1 MAIVAGTSIGKPRIF
16 IDYVSYLSAVGGVTG
31 YSGSPDLWDMN
42 PSKVTETPLSNSC
55 SDSENCLSDY
65 YSVIFDS
72 GYEIDNFLS
81 TTNYFAALGHNTN
94 GSHYR
99 IDRST
104 DVTFA
109 AYSHTNYAPGAGNAY
124 ELPGYK
130 IDTLSHPF
138 TSPYYGT
145 ENVYSAY
152 LYTTQNPTN
161 PSVGS
166 FSAGRYFDFPHST
179 DLNVSFVLSHEG
191 IKTKRTIGG
200 RDITNINYHSQPL
213 WGDRKPWTSGETYK
227 YTGYNGRRSWR
238 VSFSYIDHDD
248 ALPKDTNEDFML
260 DYTVGHPD
268 LGVAHATENIV
279 SHFLSLTLNGS
290 LKFIFQPDVTLDQ
303 FALCRLSKTQTTFK
317 QVAHKTYDVSFT
329 FVETY

>member
-1 MAIVAGTSIGKPRIF
+1 MTLVAGTSVGKPRIF
-16 IDYVSYLSAVGGVTG
+16 IDYVSYLRSQGAITG
-31 YSGSPDLWDMN
+31 YTGSPDLWDMN
-42 PSKVTETPLSNSC
+42 PAKLTPTPLVNDYYGSTNV
-55 SDSENCLSDY
+55 LSDY

-81 TTNYFAALGHNTN
+81 TTNYFAVLGHNTN

-99 IDRST
+99 MRRST
-104 DVTFA
+104 DVTYA

-124 ELPGYK
+124 ELAGYK
-130 IDTLSHPF
+130 IDTFDALGGS
-138 TSPYYGT
+138 

-152 LYTTQNPTN
+152 LYTSQNPTN

-166 FSAGRYFDFPHST
+166 FIAGRYFDFNNAV
-179 DLNVSFVLSHEG
+179 DLDVSYSLSHDG

-227 YTGYNGRRSWR
+227 YTGYNGRRSWK

-248 ALPKDTNEDFML
+248 ALPKDMNEDFML
-260 DYTVGHPD
+260 NYTVGHPD
-268 LGVAHATENIV
+268 LGIAHGTENIV

-290 LKFIFQPDVTLDQ
+290 LKFIFQPDVNLDQ
-303 FALCRLSKTQTTFK
+303 FAICRLSKPQTTFK
-317 QVAHKTYDVSFT
+317 QVAHKTYNASFT